1 MLFLFS
7 DVTENDAPT
16 QIRVGSHL
24 RVPRLLHPAGEEG
37 LSFMKVSAAASEA
50 THGMQETTATG
61 IAGTVYLCHP
71 FLVHSAQPTE
81 GKRRALW
88 HSRLFFRESLS
99 NSSAAT
105 EIIRSWRRQSCWG
118 WGEKAGMN
126 RKLLSILAL
135 R

>member
-16 QIRVGSHL
+16 RIRVGSHL

-71 FLVHSAQPTE
+71 FLVHSAQPHRGE
-81 GKRRALW
+81 APRFMAQPPLLPRIPFELQRSDGDY
-88 HSRLFFRESLS
+88 SLV
-99 NSSAAT
+99 
-105 EIIRSWRRQSCWG
+105 
-118 WGEKAGMN
+118 EKAI
-126 RKLLSILAL
+126 LLGLGREGRHES
-135 R
+135 